1 MAILCLIS
9 WENDIVLCLSCLE
22 NFHSFLPN
30 IKTLWQRTKKSS
42 VQRKKEAPHKILKKK
57 QLFYIWLKVYQ
68 RQAQYWA
75 LCATFSSVQDLCDQ
89 SDLLPQPGAW
99 EGALARDIQRQYSSR
114 SSPLQQSVSGRGL
127 WVTAN
132 LHFNSQ
138 IQIKAKVVIKEK
150 MKMRIKVIPHSR
162 KRRD

>member
-9 WENDIVLCLSCLE
+9 WENDIVLCLSSLE
-22 NFHSFLPN
+22 NFHSFLSS
-30 IKTLWQRTKKSS
+30 IKALWQRTKKSS
-42 VQRKKEAPHKILKKK
+42 VQRRREAPCKMLDKK
-57 QLFYIWLKVYQ
+57 QLFCNWLTVYQ
-68 RQAQYWA
+68 RQAQCWA
-75 LCATFSSVQDLCDQ
+75 VHATFSSVQDLCNQ
-89 SDLLPQPGAW
+89 SKLLPQPGAW
-99 EGALARDIQRQYSSR
+99 EGALARDIQCPYSSR
-114 SSPLQQSVSGRGL
+114 SSPLQQSVRGRGW

-138 IQIKAKVVIKEK
+138 IQIKPKIVIKEK